1 MVTGWS
7 AVGGQ
12 TQSPY
17 VRGGYAPGDKI
28 LGHSTP
34 CGSSSGSAV
43 AVAAGFAP
51 VALGTESDG
60 SITQPAGRASLYA
73 MKVTVG
79 ALDTKGTSPQSPITD
94 SLGGMA
100 KSAGDLANFIGAMME
115 QDYSSY
121 LTKTW
126 AGQKVAF
133 VDPNKWEL
141 HPAVCERIE
150 IVREKQVSISNAYHL
165 VQLL

>member
-12 TQSPY
+12 TQTPY
-17 VRGGYAPGDKI
+17 VPGGYVSGDKI

-34 CGSSSGSAV
+34 CGSSAGSAV

-51 VALGTESDG
+51 LALGTESDG
-60 SITQPAGRASLYA
+60 SITQPSGRASLYG

-79 ALDTKGTSPQSPITD
+79 ALSTRGSSPQSPLTD

-100 KSAGDLANFIGAMME
+100 KSSKDLADFIGEMMDK
-115 QDYSSY
+115 DYSAP
-121 LTKTW
+121 LTKSW
-126 AGQKVAF
+126 AGQRVAF
-133 VDPNKWEL
+133 VDPEAWEL
-141 HPAVCERIE
+141 DPAVCNREE
-150 IVREKQVSISNAYHL
+150 NVRNRQVR
-165 VQLL
+165 LLQAPQPNGA